1 MATRLLVVK
10 DAFPA
15 RGGGV
20 EVLPAVG
27 SDRLPPS
34 PFVVTLRAPDGS
46 ERRSSATAIVAH
58 MRGPLAPF
66 AMLRLAD
73 VDAGGAPPGT
83 EIWLED

>member
-1 MATRLLVVK
+1 MATKLLVVK

-20 EVLPAVG
+20 EVLPPVG
-27 SDRLPPS
+27 SERLPPS

-46 ERRSSATAIVAH
+46 ERRAGATAIVAH
-58 MRGPLAPF
+58 MRGPLPPF

-73 VDAGGAPPGT
+73 VEADAVPAGT
-83 EIWLED
+83 EVWLED